1 MRYSFAGALV
11 SAECYERDPRVRSI
25 MIDVNCG
32 LYMDETTGE
41 KLGSFGETTRMV
53 GETVR
58 QIAVG

>member
-1 MRYSFAGALV
+1 V